1 MHKTGITRFVSDLHL
16 SAERPD
22 LTARFA
28 AFLAETAASKI
39 TTLFIL
45 GDLFDA
51 WIGDDDLAQPFNT
64 EVCSLL
70 RKLSDQGTHL
80 FFIAGN
86 RDFLIG
92 DTFSQAAGLQ
102 RLGEVERVCEKVGA
116 KVGAKVG
123 SDDTAVLIM
132 HGDTLCTDDTD
143 YQAFR
148 QQVRTAAWQTDFL
161 ARPLAERR
169 AEATALRQKSMAATK
184 TKSQTIMDVNAE
196 AVRQA
201 LIASGCHRLI
211 HGHTHRPGCEQIM
224 LADGVAERWV
234 LSDWDS
240 HRGDALEVSTEGS
253 IRRIDLSG

>member
-1 MHKTGITRFVSDLHL
+1 MHITGTARFISDLHL

-28 AFLAETAASKI
+28 AFLADTAASKV

-51 WIGDDDLAQPFNT
+51 WIGDDDLAQPFNA
-64 EVCSLL
+64 EICSLL
-70 RKLSDQGTHL
+70 RKLSDHGTQL
-80 FFIAGN
+80 FFMAGN

-92 DTFSQAAGLQ
+92 GRFAQAAGLQ
-102 RLGEVERVCEKVGA
+102 RLDEMERVCEKVGS
-116 KVGAKVG
+116 GE
-123 SDDTAVLIM
+123 TAILIM

-148 QQVRTAAWQTDFL
+148 QQVRNPAWQSGFL

-169 AEATALRQKSMAATK
+169 AEAAALRQKSKAATK
-184 TKSQTIMDVNAE
+184 EKSQTIMDVNAE

-201 LIASGCHRLI
+201 LIASGCRRLI
-211 HGHTHRPGCEQIM
+211 HGHTHRPGCEHIA
-224 LADGVAERWV
+224 LDDGIAERWV
-234 LSDWDS
+234 LSDWDT

-253 IRRIDLSG
+253 IRRIDLSGS

>member
-1 MHKTGITRFVSDLHL
+1 MHITGTARFISDLHL

-22 LTARFA
+22 LAARFA
-28 AFLAETAASKI
+28 AFLADTAASKV

-51 WIGDDDLAQPFNT
+51 WIGDDDLAQPFNA
-64 EVCSLL
+64 EICSLL
-70 RKLSDQGTHL
+70 CKLSDQGTQI

-92 DTFSQAAGLQ
+92 DRFIQAAGLQ
-102 RLGEVERVCEKVGA
+102 RLDDMARVCEKVGA
-116 KVGAKVG
+116 GE
-123 SDDTAVLIM
+123 TAILIM
-132 HGDTLCTDDTD
+132 HGDTLCTDDKD
-143 YQAFR
+143 YQTFR
-148 QQVRTAAWQTDFL
+148 QQVRNPAWQSDFL

-169 AEATALRQKSMAATK
+169 SEAAALRQKSMAATK
-184 TKSQTIMDVNAE
+184 EKSQTIMDVNAE

-211 HGHTHRPGCEQIM
+211 HGHTHRPGCEHIM

-240 HRGDALEVSTEGS
+240 HRGDALEVSTDGS
-253 IRRIDLSG
+253 IRRINLAG

>member
-1 MHKTGITRFVSDLHL
+1 MRKTGTARFVSDLHL

-28 AFLAETAASKI
+28 AFLADTAASKV

-51 WIGDDDLAQPFNT
+51 WIGDDDLAQPFNA

-70 RKLSDQGTHL
+70 RKLSDQGTQL
-80 FFIAGN
+80 FFMAGN

-92 DTFSQAAGLQ
+92 DRFAQAAGLQ
-102 RLGEVERVCEKVGA
+102 RLDDMERVCEKVGA
-116 KVGAKVG
+116 GE
-123 SDDTAVLIM
+123 TAILIM

-148 QQVRTAAWQTDFL
+148 QQVRNPAWQSDFL

-169 AEATALRQKSMAATK
+169 AEAAALRQKSRAATK
-184 TKSQTIMDVNAE
+184 EKSQIIMDVNAE

-201 LIASGCHRLI
+201 LIASGCRRLI
-211 HGHTHRPGCEQIM
+211 HGHTHRPGCEHIA

-234 LSDWDS
+234 LSDWDT

-253 IRRIDLSG
+253 IRRIDLAT

>member
-1 MHKTGITRFVSDLHL
+1 MGGALMHKTGITRFVSDLHL

-22 LTARFA
+22 LTTRFA
-28 AFLAETAASKI
+28 AFLADTAASKI
-39 TTLFIL
+39 TALFIL

-51 WIGDDDLAQPFNT
+51 WIGDDDLAQPFNA

-92 DTFSQAAGLQ
+92 DTFAQAAGLQ
-102 RLGEVERVCEKVGA
+102 RLTEVEKVGA
-116 KVGAKVG
+116 GEA
-123 SDDTAVLIM
+123 AILIM

-148 QQVRTAAWQTDFL
+148 QQVRNPAWQGNFL

-169 AEATALRQKSMAATK
+169 AEATALRQKSRAATK
-184 TKSQTIMDVNAE
+184 EKSQTIMDVNAE
-196 AVRQA
+196 VVRQA
-201 LIASGCHRLI
+201 LIASGCRRLI
-211 HGHTHRPGCEQIM
+211 HGHTHRPGCEHIL

-240 HRGDALEVSTEGS
+240 HRGDALEVNTEGS
-253 IRRIDLSG
+253 IRRIDQSGE

>member
-1 MHKTGITRFVSDLHL
+1 MGGALMHQTGITRFVSDLHL

-28 AFLAETAASKI
+28 AFLADTAASKI
-39 TTLFIL
+39 TALFIL

-51 WIGDDDLAQPFNT
+51 WIGDDDLGQPFNA
-64 EVCSLL
+64 EVCRLL
-70 RKLSDQGTHL
+70 RKLSDQGTQL
-80 FFIAGN
+80 FFTAGN

-92 DTFSQAAGLQ
+92 DAFAQAAGMQ
-102 RLGEVERVCEKVGA
+102 RLADVEKIGVGN
-116 KVGAKVG
+116 
-123 SDDTAVLIM
+123 TAILIM

-148 QQVRTAAWQTDFL
+148 QQVRNPAWQSHFL

-169 AEATALRQKSMAATK
+169 AEATALRQKSRTATK
-184 TKSQTIMDVNAE
+184 EKSQTIMDVNAE

-201 LIASGCHRLI
+201 LISSDCRRLI
-211 HGHTHRPGCEQIM
+211 HGHTHRPGCEHIP
-224 LADGVAERWV
+224 LADGLAERWV

-240 HRGDALEVSTEGS
+240 HRGDALEVSAEGS
-253 IRRIDLSG
+253 IRRIDQFGE